1 MEGWEKKEKQRFM
14 ERNHD
19 VMGDDLQRNLRE
31 TITQGEENE
40 DFNNFKGKSQWLDS
54 PDLKEKYKN
63 KPEQLQNVKD
73 NAQTF
78 DHPIR
83 KVRLYEDIEFT
94 GETGMTHKR
103 KSTRELEIE
112 AEESMKKKKRE
123 ARPRKLEGEGG
134 PREARPRALAPTA
147 KLRLQKALANNKK
160 HLDLL
165 KAAITHAQDD
175 KYSGYIANK
184 VLSAAIT
191 CAGETAVSQAEVET
205 VLEDGWMAAS
215 TKPYEEKLKVST
227 PLTQRF
233 TEQLEQQTS
242 DADEL
247 IASET
252 APLD

>member
-1 MEGWEKKEKQRFM
+1 MAAEPIPVVKKAASKCCLCNGDVVFDDEGKVLNATLKNKKRLEEKGAKAVWACLGCNCLSSRIARIKEAVPSLSCAMEGWEKKEKQRFM

-31 TITQGEENE
+31 TITQGVENE

-103 KSTRELEIE
+103 KSTRELELE
-112 AEESMKKKKRE
+112 AEESMTKKKRE
-123 ARPRKLEGEGG
+123 ARPRKLEGEVG
-134 PREARPRALAPTA
+134 PREPRARELAPSA
-147 KLRLQKALANNKK
+147 KNRLQKALANNKK
-160 HLDLL
+160 HHHLL
-165 KAAITHAQDD
+165 KAAIVHAQDD
-175 KYSGYIANK
+175 KY
-184 VLSAAIT
+184 
-191 CAGETAVSQAEVET
+191 
-205 VLEDGWMAAS
+205 
-215 TKPYEEKLKVST
+215 
-227 PLTQRF
+227 
-233 TEQLEQQTS
+233 
-242 DADEL
+242 
-247 IASET
+247 
-252 APLD
+252 